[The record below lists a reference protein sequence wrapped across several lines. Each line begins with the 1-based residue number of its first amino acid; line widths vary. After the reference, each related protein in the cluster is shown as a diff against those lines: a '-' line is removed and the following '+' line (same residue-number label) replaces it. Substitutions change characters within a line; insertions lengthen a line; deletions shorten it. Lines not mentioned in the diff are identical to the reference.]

1 MDLLKIFKSKK
12 KSISEN
18 SAVNS
23 LQQVQPREAFIDHLL
38 NRGFFDLAY
47 YQMLDYYNSCG
58 PLADAIDRRA
68 NEVKTI
74 QPVVFNTKT
83 EEIITDHP
91 VLELLAAPNPVDTFQ
106 SLITRLSTF
115 YDATGNVFLL
125 STGSTK
131 KPPLEIFAVSPA
143 TISMFEEL
151 DGFVSEYTGTAQG
164 NFETYKRNTVQ
175 GKFRYYSD
183 AMTAPTNK
191 ELRHM
196 KDFGTTGTLT
206 SNRGISPVQSIYFDI
221 QQYINAGL
229 HNLSTLKRG
238 ARPSGILTLKD
249 EESYV
254 LSDDQRAKLKEELKN
269 YYSGAEN
276 AGRVGFLDVPLDW
289 HEMSQT
295 NKDMDFLE
303 LKRDTESMIYTRY
316 NIPAPFVTEET
327 MAMANRTSA
336 RLDFYQDAILPLLNT
351 IYQEL
356 TLLLMYRYPDSE
368 NLIITYDISKIP
380 ALEPRKLDQIAK
392 LNDLGAFSKN
402 EIRAKLGENPASGGD
417 SILVP
422 TNLVPLEQ
430 VTISDTLSEED
441 KGRLEFIEKKE

>member
-1 MDLLKIFKSKK
+1 
-12 KSISEN
+12 
-18 SAVNS
+18 
-23 LQQVQPREAFIDHLL
+23 
-38 NRGFFDLAY
+38 
-47 YQMLDYYNSCG
+47 
-58 PLADAIDRRA
+58 
-68 NEVKTI
+68 
-74 QPVVFNTKT
+74 
-83 EEIITDHP
+83 
-91 VLELLAAPNPVDTFQ
+91 
-106 SLITRLSTF
+106 
-115 YDATGNVFLL
+115 
-125 STGSTK
+125 
-131 KPPLEIFAVSPA
+131 
-143 TISMFEEL
+143 MFEEL

-175 GKFRYYSD
+175 GKFRYYSE